1 MGGNEEN
8 DIKSLKANNADLE
21 QQIRNNNI
29 VMENL
34 QNTKRLLIIKNIDLE
49 ERNLNLKAKN
59 LANTVEIKRLQ
70 KEEEFF
76 VNENNNLEAK
86 NLAVKKENQIMRNV
100 ELKKEYFVK
109 TKSTKKLYKTPFV

>member
-34 QNTKRLLIIKNIDLE
+34 QNTKRLLIIKNINLE
-49 ERNLNLKAKN
+49 AKN
-59 LANTVEIKRLQ
+59 LENTVEIKRLQ

-109 TKSTKKLYKTPFV
+109 RLYFPN